1 MPKRRD
7 AMDTL
12 VTLVSDYLEHLWSAG
27 EGRAVAS
34 NFLAALQDFDP
45 KLKEPTPIIVEAFE
59 NLGN

>member
-1 MPKRRD
+1 
-7 AMDTL
+7 
-12 VTLVSDYLEHLWSAG
+12 LWSAG

>member
-1 MPKRRD
+1 
-7 AMDTL
+7 MDTL

-45 KLKEPTPIIVEAFE
+45 KLQEPTPIIVEAFE